1 MHGVTQPSSL
11 APGIQAG
18 SRPSAAATLR
28 LAANEA
34 PEHQRPALLSA
45 FFERMGVRYDTEP
58 TGDAPVEIDLTV
70 QALPGLQ
77 LMSGQMLGARVRR
90 IRESNDP
97 TDDVGLIVNPAG
109 HHLLSQRG
117 REIVLGEGEAAL
129 VSLVDPLISV
139 QRPPGRMLALRLPMP
154 PLASRLAGGGD
165 CFMRR
170 IPQSSAALRLLT
182 GYHGIVSQQL
192 MRASLDAQHQ
202 VVSHFYDLTAVAIG
216 ATRDAAELAEGY
228 GLRAARLHAIKQ
240 DIAKHLSQPGLSIT
254 ALALRHGCTPRFIQR
269 LFESEG
275 TSLTDYVLTQR
286 LASSRRMLADPR
298 RDGEKISTIAL
309 DAGFGDLSY
318 FNRVFRQRYGD
329 TPSAIRA
336 FARAVQQ

>member
-77 LMSGQMLGARVRR
+77 LMSGQMLGARIRR

-170 IPQSSAALRLLT
+170 IPQSSAALRLLA
-182 GYHGIVSQQL
+182 GYHGIVSQQH
-192 MRASLDAQHQ
+192 MRTSLDAQHQ

-216 ATRDAAELAEGY
+216 ATLRSWRKDAACV
-228 GLRAARLHAIKQ
+228 RR
-240 DIAKHLSQPGLSIT
+240 
-254 ALALRHGCTPRFIQR
+254 GCTPSSRTSRNISASPASRSRR
-269 LFESEG
+269 LPCV
-275 TSLTDYVLTQR
+275 TAAR
-286 LASSRRMLADPR
+286 RASSS
-298 RDGEKISTIAL
+298 GCS
-309 DAGFGDLSY
+309 
-318 FNRVFRQRYGD
+318 
-329 TPSAIRA
+329 RA
-336 FARAVQQ
+336 KAPASPTTC